1 MGLKI
6 SINDKFLLV
15 RPETANDQKMQ
26 KKKEGHLPLFFRNR
40 DEVMRSL

>member
-26 KKKEGHLPLFFRNR
+26 KKKR
-40 DEVMRSL
+40 DICPSFSV